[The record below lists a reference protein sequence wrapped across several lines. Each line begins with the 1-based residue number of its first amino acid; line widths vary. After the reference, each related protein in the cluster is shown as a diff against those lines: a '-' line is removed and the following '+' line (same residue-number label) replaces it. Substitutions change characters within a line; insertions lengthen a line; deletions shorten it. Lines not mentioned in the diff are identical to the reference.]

1 MLERDLNAI
10 VEREVLLYDR
20 RQKMGG
26 DQAIVTAMWDKI
38 RVAEGEMLRLEGEM
52 WARFVREGGVVEG
65 GKGKEVLCGTEE
77 EPKEQRGDASRKR
90 RNTSNPPTVR
100 KRGKRASS
108 TEASWLEEKRLQ
120 MAESTL
126 SCWI

>member
-1 MLERDLNAI
+1 
-10 VEREVLLYDR
+10 VLLYDH

-26 DQAIVTAMWDKI
+26 NEAIVTAMWDKI
-38 RVAEGEMLRLEGEM
+38 RDAEGEMLRLEGEM

-65 GKGKEVLCGTEE
+65 GEGKEVLCGAEE
-77 EPKEQRGDASRKR
+77 ETRGQPADEGLDASRKR
-90 RNTSNPPTVR
+90 KNTSNPPTVR

-108 TEASWLEEKRLQ
+108 TEESWLEEKRWQ